1 MNKIDIIKRLFFNYT
16 KKHINKIIL
25 SVFFALLVAGSTSA
39 IAYLLDPAIKKIF
52 IEKDQALIIIIP
64 IFIIVAF
71 AVKGFSLYV
80 AKVLMIGVSEEVRKD
95 LQCDMLNNLVEADT
109 KLIDGKHTGK
119 FISNITNDVSHITN
133 LISTAVLNIF
143 KDSLT
148 LIGLLIVMFFQNWK
162 LSLVALIM
170 IPLATFAAR
179 TLGKRIGKVATEQM
193 LRAGILNTYLIELF
207 KNHKLIKIF
216 QQEKYEKIRA
226 EKFINDVKE
235 KTIKIATVYV
245 RSSPI
250 METLTGIMI
259 AVLIFYSGKLVL
271 KNEIDI
277 NNFFSFLAAMMLAY
291 QPVRSLATLNITISQ
306 GLSAAKRI
314 LPVIDEKSELV
325 QNKDDSEIKVDTGNI
340 EFKNVSFKYEKKNEI
355 DINNFFSFLAAMM
368 LAYQPVRSLATL
380 NITISQGLSAA
391 TRILPIIDEKSELQE
406 NKNSTEIKVNAGDVE
421 FKNVSFKYEKER
433 KNNTLN
439 SVNIKM
445 LGGKMTSIV
454 GHSGAG
460 KSTILNLI
468 PRFYDAISGDIEI
481 DNQSIYNCTISS
493 LRKNISLVSQ
503 DTTLFDDTI
512 RNNIAYANLG
522 ASQKEIEE
530 AAKYS
535 YASEFIEK
543 LPNKYET
550 IIGEN
555 GTRLSGGEKQRLSI
569 ARAMLKKSQIILL
582 DEATSSLDAETE
594 NKIQDAINFL
604 TKDRTTI
611 VIAHR
616 LSTIL
621 NSDKIYVIDAGTV
634 VGEGTHDQL
643 LANSKVYKNFYE
655 KQIKKV

>member
-1 MNKIDIIKRLFFNYT
+1 MKKIDILKRLYSEYT
-16 KKHINKIIL
+16 SKHLKQIL
-25 SVFFALLVAGSTSA
+25 LSFFFAMFVAGSTSA
-39 IAYLLDPAIKKIF
+39 IAYLLDPAIEKIF
-52 IEKDQALIIIIP
+52 IEKNQTLMVVIPLLIII
-64 IFIIVAF
+64 AF
-71 AVKGFSLYV
+71 ATKGLSLYV
-80 AKVLMIGVSEEVRKD
+80 AKVLMIGVAEEVRKD
-95 LQCDMLNNLVEADT
+95 MQCDMLGNLISADT
-109 KLIDGKHTGK
+109 ALIEGKHTGK
-119 FISNITNDVSHITN
+119 FISILANDVNHITN
-133 LISTAVLNIF
+133 LVSVGLLNLF

-148 LIGLLIVMFFQNWK
+148 LLGLLTVMFFQNWK
-162 LSLVALIM
+162 LSLIAIIM
-170 IPLATFAAR
+170 IPLASFAAK

-193 LRAGILNTYLIELF
+193 LKAGILNTYLIELF

-216 QQEKYEKIRA
+216 QQEKYENERA

-235 KTIKIATVYV
+235 KSKKIATIFV

-259 AVLIFYSGKLVL
+259 AILIFYSGKLVL
-271 KNEIDI
+271 KNEIDV

-291 QPVRSLATLNITISQ
+291 QPVRSLATLNIAINQ
-306 GLSAAKRI
+306 GLSGAIRI
-314 LPVIDEKSELV
+314 LPVIDEKSKLTE
-325 QNKDDSEIKVDTGNI
+325 NKHDLEININKGDI
-340 EFKNVSFKYEKKNEI
+340 EFKNVSFKY
-355 DINNFFSFLAAMM
+355 D
-368 LAYQPVRSLATL
+368 TD
-380 NITISQGLSAA
+380 G
-391 TRILPIIDEKSELQE
+391 
-406 NKNSTEIKVNAGDVE
+406 
-421 FKNVSFKYEKER
+421 KETA
-433 KNNTLN
+433 KPALN
-439 SVNIKM
+439 SVNLKI

-468 PRFYDAISGDIEI
+468 PRFYDINSGDIVI
-481 DNQSIYNCTISS
+481 DSQSVYKSTISS

-512 RNNIAYANLG
+512 RNNIAYANLE

-535 YASEFIEK
+535 FASEFIEK

-621 NSDKIYVIDAGTV
+621 NSDKIYVIDSGKV

-643 LANSKVYKNFYE
+643 LANSTLYKNFYE
-655 KQIKKV
+655 KQIRKK